1 LHTSSS
7 NTRIPI
13 GFYSIANNNPNNNRR
28 LKLEHCAVVALR
40 SVQYLFLDQIAAN
53 LVVKVLD
60 MHPGNLLTL
69 VLVLFSLESELD
81 EDLLQFLVDVVD
93 AKLFEAIVLSS
104 EQPEINS

>member
-1 LHTSSS
+1 
-7 NTRIPI
+7 
-13 GFYSIANNNPNNNRR
+13 
-28 LKLEHCAVVALR
+28 
-40 SVQYLFLDQIAAN
+40 VQYLFLDQIAAN